1 MADRDE
7 EIREPDEGEE
17 MNGAADSAQR
27 ERSGAP
33 IGGDPADRAGD
44 DSEATDDEGGEPK
57 RFFPTI
63 VVRYGRM
70 KHVGEFSYPPHVT
83 LAPGRKLVV
92 STDRGIEVGQPLD
105 FTCQSCPPCVSREQ
119 MRAYSR
125 NSGGDV
131 YRLKNGRVLREA
143 TEADLHELEHIER
156 DTVEKIETCARFAI
170 ELGLKMRIVGC
181 EHLFGGERIVFYFM
195 ADERVD
201 FRELVH
207 KLAGEYQTRIEMRQV
222 GARDEARLL
231 ADYETCGRQCCCRN
245 YLKTLKPISMQM
257 AKMQKATLDP
267 AKVSGRCG
275 RLKCCLRYEH
285 ETYEALVR
293 RMPRVGS
300 RIACPEGVGKVVDRQ
315 IMTQLVRVLDD
326 AGRLFAVPVDEIT
339 ERDLPP
345 PPPSATSDEDL
356 PIRRSFRTYGTRP
369 RKTEPERINRMSAS
383 MPDYSS
389 EESLPAEDEPADSPA
404 ADADADAD
412 ANAGIGFSEPAVGSA
427 GPKPEEPGI
436 AGSSPAGSAGAEAG
450 MRPRRRRGR
459 RRGRGRRP
467 GGPSASGRSGGPT

>member
-1 MADRDE
+1 
-7 EIREPDEGEE
+7 
-17 MNGAADSAQR
+17 
-27 ERSGAP
+27 
-33 IGGDPADRAGD
+33 
-44 DSEATDDEGGEPK
+44 
-57 RFFPTI
+57 
-63 VVRYGRM
+63 
-70 KHVGEFSYPPHVT
+70 
-83 LAPGRKLVV
+83 
-92 STDRGIEVGQPLD
+92 
-105 FTCQSCPPCVSREQ
+105 

-275 RLKCCLRYEH
+275 RLKCCLRYEYD
-285 ETYEALVR
+285 TYLELGRAL
-293 RMPRVGS
+293 PNVGS
-300 RIACPEGVGKVVDRQ
+300 HVVSVKGDGTVTRQHILKQTVSIRRDDDGVEV
-315 IMTQLVRVLDD
+315 
-326 AGRLFAVPVDEIT
+326 E
-339 ERDLPP
+339 
-345 PPPSATSDEDL
+345 ATLEDL
-356 PIRRSFRTYGTRP
+356 VS
-369 RKTEPERINRMSAS
+369 KK
-383 MPDYSS
+383 
-389 EESLPAEDEPADSPA
+389 AE
-404 ADADADAD
+404 
-412 ANAGIGFSEPAVGSA
+412 
-427 GPKPEEPGI
+427 
-436 AGSSPAGSAGAEAG
+436 
-450 MRPRRRRGR
+450 
-459 RRGRGRRP
+459 
-467 GGPSASGRSGGPT
+467 